1 MNLFVGTRASEIAR
15 FSDVFD
21 LMTTL
26 LKLLNKLLLVTDDA
40 KLNDFFRN
48 LGVSFLPQSIFF
60 LATQPMHGASEKN
73 FLVRD

>member
-1 MNLFVGTRASEIAR
+1 MGTRSSEIAR

-21 LMTTL
+21 LVTVLFKLLDKL
-26 LKLLNKLLLVTDDA
+26 LKVTNDA

-60 LATQPMHGASEKN
+60 LATQTMHGASEKN
-73 FLVRD
+73 LLVRD